1 MSLFNLQNP
10 IIILWI
16 KEVRPAELRNFHSVI
31 LLSNKKEQ
39 TIDNLDG
46 SLKNYAE

>member
-1 MSLFNLQNP
+1 MNLLNLQNP
-10 IIILWI
+10 IFILWV
-16 KEVRPAELRNFHSVI
+16 KEVRPAELRNFHSGI
-31 LLSNKKEQ
+31 LPSNKKEQ